1 MPKTIQVKDNT
12 YRMLDFLR
20 RKYGLRSFNDVIEY
34 VLLKDLGLPND
45 MFGVDRDRVKPFSEK
60 DRMEDR
66 EW

>member
-12 YRMLDFLR
+12 YKLLDFLR
-20 RKYGLRSFNDVIEY
+20 KKYRLKTFNDVIEN
-34 VLLKDLGLPND
+34 LALRELGLPED
-45 MFGVDRDRVKPFSEK
+45 MFGVDKDRIKPYSVG

>member
-12 YRMLDFLR
+12 YRLLDFLR
-20 RKYGLRSFNDVIEY
+20 KKYKLRTFNDVIES
-34 VLLKDLGLPND
+34 LALNELGLPDD
-45 MFGVDRDRVKPFSEK
+45 MFGIDKDKIKPYSAE